1 MAMGSL
7 KNFESM
13 DPFILLSAVN
23 MRLRDEYSS
32 LDDLC
37 LSEEIDKEALVKKLL
52 DNGFEYNE
60 DLRQFR

>member
-7 KNFESM
+7 KNFKYM